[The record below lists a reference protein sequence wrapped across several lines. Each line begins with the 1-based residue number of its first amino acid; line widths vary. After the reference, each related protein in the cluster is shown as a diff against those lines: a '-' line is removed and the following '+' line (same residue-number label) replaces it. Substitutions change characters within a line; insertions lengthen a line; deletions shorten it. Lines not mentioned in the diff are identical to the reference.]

1 MIKSLNIFFLSFVL
15 LISFTNCK
23 NSKENATAKSVGGPK
38 GLNAEGYIVQP
49 EVFQNDISAS
59 GTLRPNEEV
68 EIHPEVSGRITSIS
82 FHEGSYVR
90 KGQTLVQLYDAD
102 ILAQIQKLR
111 AQRALQQK
119 LLQRQEE
126 LVNIGGISKQDYET
140 TQTQIASID
149 ADIAFQQASLR
160 KAKIVAPFD
169 GKVGLRDVSVGAIV
183 SPATVVATLQQLHP
197 LKMDFTVPDQ
207 YKNNISVGKTV
218 FFSVDGLPDSK
229 KSGKIAAIDPGADV
243 NTRSIRVRATVPN
256 PNNELTAGGFAH
268 VTIPLESNNDAL
280 LVPAQAVIPTTR
292 DKKVAV
298 VRNGKALLVQ
308 VELGAR
314 TDEKVEVTSGL
325 VPGDT
330 VIITGM
336 MQVKPGM
343 DVKITKVR
351 G

>member
-1 MIKSLNIFFLSFVL
+1 
-15 LISFTNCK
+15 
-23 NSKENATAKSVGGPK
+23 
-38 GLNAEGYIVQP
+38 
-49 EVFQNDISAS
+49 
-59 GTLRPNEEV
+59 
-68 EIHPEVSGRITSIS
+68 
-82 FHEGSYVR
+82 VR

-119 LLQRQEE
+119 LLQRQQE
-126 LVNIGGISKQDYET
+126 LVNIGGISKQEYET
-140 TQTQIASID
+140 TETQIASID

-160 KAKIVAPFD
+160 KTRIVAPFD

-183 SPATVVATLQQLHP
+183 SPATVVANLQELHP

-243 NTRSIRVRATVPN
+243 NTRSIRVRAMVPN
-256 PNNELTAGGFAH
+256 PNNELTAGAFAH

-292 DKKVAV
+292 DKKMAV

-314 TDEKVEVTSGL
+314 TEEKVEVTSGL
-325 VPGDT
+325 VAGDT